1 MRRVTAF
8 FAWQVANWR
17 QIAHDMASTA
27 PSSHKAVEI
36 LAAADIDAQNRIRQ
50 GKIAYAYQQASTHE
64 TMKLHCEKKW
74 QDSDLV
80 SRLLHMEDGDARVV
94 VEYIV

>member
-50 GKIAYAYQQASTHE
+50 GKIAYAYQQASTQE
-64 TMKLHCEKKW
+64 RMKLYCENKW
-74 QDSDLV
+74 QELR
-80 SRLLHMEDGDARVV
+80 SRLLQMEDGDARVV
-94 VEYIV
+94 VEYSLV